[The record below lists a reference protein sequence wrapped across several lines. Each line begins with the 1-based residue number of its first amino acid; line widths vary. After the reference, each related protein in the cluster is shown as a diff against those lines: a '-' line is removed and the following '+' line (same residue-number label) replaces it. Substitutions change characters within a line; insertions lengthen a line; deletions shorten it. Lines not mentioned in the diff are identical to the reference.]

1 MCDVGLVITLKY
13 LRHVFCIWNGR
24 YIFFLS
30 KAISSKSQT
39 SEPFTILLR
48 DFLSQSLY
56 CSLIKILS
64 VFSFLANYISLTN
77 YLSTLRETHFVL
89 YFAFLSK
96 VYELCDLSIFPRSKF
111 FVRTSS
117 VSGRYNE
124 EMNF

>member
-1 MCDVGLVITLKY
+1 VRLVITLKY

-30 KAISSKSQT
+30 EAISSKSQT

-48 DFLSQSLY
+48 DFLSPSLY
-56 CSLIKILS
+56 CSLIKILG
-64 VFSFLANYISLTN
+64 VFHFLANYISLTN
-77 YLSTLRETHFVL
+77 YLSALRETHFVL

-96 VYELCDLSIFPRSKF
+96 VYELCDLSIFSRSKF
-111 FVRTSS
+111 FIGTSS
-117 VSGRYNE
+117 VSECYNE